1 MVEHQP
7 LNDVLAKVGRFGIR
21 GGHHHALLGLNH
33 AAHLDALEWSVHE
46 FYGTHPARPHRPQ
59 SRMITKPG
67 YHNAQLRRGLNHRG
81 FRRNLQLSVIDY
93 KFGHKS
99 VRNITL
105 SMAAPSINKKAAK
118 LHFQISIFY

>member
-1 MVEHQP
+1 
-7 LNDVLAKVGRFGIR
+7 
-21 GGHHHALLGLNH
+21 
-33 AAHLDALEWSVHE
+33 
-46 FYGTHPARPHRPQ
+46 
-59 SRMITKPG
+59 MITKPG

-105 SMAAPSINKKAAK
+105 SMAAPSINKKQLNFIFK
-118 LHFQISIFY
+118 FQFFIKPAPI